1 MQNVFSSKK
10 NLYDTSVDPKELN
23 GKILTLE
30 IDDINMCNDT
40 DAIPII
46 EIQIEEMNSTYF
58 KFDEI
63 YIYREDTRSTTAPCY
78 YVIYMAYDA
87 YYNPHYVCYDTT
99 VQVGPKKLRQIIK
112 YAYNPQFKL
121 YKVKVVNP
129 L

>member
-1 MQNVFSSKK
+1 MCINHMHDPNKQRVENAWPELGIVFKFMK
-10 NLYDTSVDPKELN
+10 QRNWE
-23 GKILTLE
+23 ILVQK
-30 IDDINMCNDT
+30 
-40 DAIPII
+40 II
-46 EIQIEEMNSTYF
+46 EIQIEEINSTYF

-63 YIYREDTRSTTAPCY
+63 YIYREDKKSITAPCY

-129 L
+129 LQIN